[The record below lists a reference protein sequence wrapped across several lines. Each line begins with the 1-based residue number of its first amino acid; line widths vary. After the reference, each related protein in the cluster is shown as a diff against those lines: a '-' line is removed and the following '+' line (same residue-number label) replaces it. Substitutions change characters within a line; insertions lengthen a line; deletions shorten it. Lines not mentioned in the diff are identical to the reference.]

1 MEKREFDQ
9 QMSLIN
15 SMRTEAF
22 KYRDEFIN
30 QINSLNKNAGDL
42 LETLKNRDE
51 NFIKYLNDLNDFSYS
66 DKFTSPSD
74 LFPGIR
80 TVSDMANPEETK
92 AKAEEMKLLS
102 GEIDNSNKV
111 SSLQIKQTSS
121 NLRQALDAFSEYV
134 NRTNQIYDIELE
146 LLEKMDSIYDISNLK
161 KSTV

>member
-1 MEKREFDQ
+1 
-9 QMSLIN
+9 MSLIN

-111 SSLQIKQTSS
+111 SSLQIKQASS

>member
-30 QINSLNKNAGDL
+30 QINGLNKNAGDL

-111 SSLQIKQTSS
+111 SSLQIKQASS

>member
-80 TVSDMANPEETK
+80 TVSSMADPEETK

-111 SSLQIKQTSS
+111 SSLQIKQASS